1 MDIWQWFGGI
11 VKVQLTGADTSESLT
26 KIGVSGIDVTD
37 VNQIDDLNVR
47 FLIRQKDLR
56 ALHNITEKRGD
67 RIEIYG
73 IVGFPKLIRSV
84 INRPVL
90 LAGIL
95 LLAFLSIYLPGRILF
110 VRVEGNSA
118 VPARQ
123 IIEQSSRLGLGFGAD
138 RRKVRS
144 EKVKNALLEA
154 MPQLQWAGVNTNG
167 CVATI
172 LVRERQIV
180 EKEVQEHTVSSI
192 VAARDGVIAQCTV
205 TRGNPVCKIGQAVK
219 AGEVLISGYTDCGI
233 SIQATR
239 AEGEV
244 YALTKR
250 DLTVVAPLSR
260 QERGHQQRQNKKYSV
275 IIGKKRINFYKGSG
289 ISDPVCDKMYSSYT
303 LTLPGGFQLP
313 VTVVAETWTYHS
325 GFTGQSEPE
334 QALEQLSQ
342 FSREYTLEQMVA
354 GEILNHAQ
362 TGSTADDVCRL
373 DAEFACMEM
382 IGQVRNE
389 EIYGEHE

>member
-1 MDIWQWFGGI
+1 MDIWQWFGGV

-26 KIGVSGIDVTD
+26 RIGVSGIDIMEIH
-37 VNQIDDLNVR
+37 QIDTLNVQ
-47 FLIRQKDLR
+47 FAIRQKDLR
-56 ALHNITEKRGD
+56 SLYRMAEKRGD
-67 RIEIYG
+67 RVEVCG
-73 IVGFPKLIRSV
+73 VVGFPQLLKSV
-84 INRPVL
+84 ISRPVL
-90 LAGIL
+90 LVGIL
-95 LLAFLSIYLPGRILF
+95 LLAFLSIYLPGKILF
-110 VRVEGNSA
+110 VRVEGNSE
-118 VPARQ
+118 VPARE
-123 IIEQSSRLGLGFGAD
+123 IIERSAQLGLGFGAD
-138 RRKVRS
+138 RREVRS

-233 SIQATR
+233 SIRATR

-250 DLTVVAPLSR
+250 NLSVVAPLSR
-260 QERGHQQRQNKKYSV
+260 QERVLQKRQIKKYSV

-289 ISDPVCDKMYSSYT
+289 ISDPVCDKMYLSYT

-313 VTVVAETWTYHS
+313 VTLVTETWSYHS
-325 GFTGQSEPE
+325 GLTSQSEPE
-334 QALEQLSQ
+334 WVQEQLSQ
-342 FSREYTLEQMVA
+342 FARDYILGQMVA
-354 GEILNHAQ
+354 GEILNHAH
-362 TGSTADDVCRL
+362 TGSASDDVCRL
-373 DAEFACMEM
+373 DAEYACMEM

-389 EIYGEHE
+389 EIYGEHD